1 MIGRM
6 IGRMIGSRVWLSHA
20 VAGAAG
26 AALTLAVAGLLGLLA
41 GRQALPPDAARRLAA
56 LEQAQEQTKTPAL
69 PAAVTDKL
77 AAADERLASLE
88 AQTKAIAAL
97 KSEQAKLAAEAKTLQ
112 ARAAAPEI
120 AERITKLETALAA
133 LSAGT
138 GTSTPGAEKL
148 AARLADVEKL
158 SDEAGAAK
166 AVAQRLERDLAAL
179 KAETA
184 GLRHSLEALKASVE
198 EAIAAKL
205 AGVERDLQAVK
216 KTEGE
221 RTAGAQRV
229 LLALEIA
236 NLKRALERGDSYA
249 RELEAAQKAAGGTIN
264 LAALE
269 PSSTTGV
276 PTLGALVQD
285 FKRVSGVAL
294 DAETDQPDA
303 SVIDRLMAGARS
315 VVRLRKTHHTP
326 DDTSAEAT
334 LARMEVALKDGN
346 IGEALAQ
353 GKRLPPKA
361 AAAAAPWLSRLEAR
375 YTADRAVA
383 LIEADLKSSL
393 AGSEPKR

>member
-1 MIGRM
+1 
-6 IGRMIGSRVWLSHA
+6 
-20 VAGAAG
+20 
-26 AALTLAVAGLLGLLA
+26 
-41 GRQALPPDAARRLAA
+41 
-56 LEQAQEQTKTPAL
+56 
-69 PAAVTDKL
+69 VTDKL
-77 AAADERLASLE
+77 VAADERLASLE

-120 AERITKLETALAA
+120 AERIAKLETALAA

-221 RTAGAQRV
+221 RTAGTQRV

-285 FKRVSGVAL
+285 FKRVSGAAL

-326 DDTSAEAT
+326 DDTSTEAT